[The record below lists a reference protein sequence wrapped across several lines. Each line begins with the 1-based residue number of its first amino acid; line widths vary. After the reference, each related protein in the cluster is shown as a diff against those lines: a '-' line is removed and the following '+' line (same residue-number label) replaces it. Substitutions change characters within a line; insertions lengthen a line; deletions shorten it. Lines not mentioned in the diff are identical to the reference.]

1 MAETTGGRRIRVD
14 PKDLITG
21 VLLFA
26 LAVAFA
32 TIALRRLALGQPA
45 SMGPGFFPLTIAVVL
60 GGLALAIA
68 IRAFRRQGEA
78 LTFAGPRALACI
90 LLAPAAFALA
100 VGPLGFI
107 PAIALTGF
115 VAAWGSRLMTVLYA
129 ALLTLFLTLLCTGI
143 FVYLLRMPVSLF
155 GPWLGG

>member
-45 SMGPGFFPLTIAVVL
+45 SMGPGFFP
-60 GGLALAIA
+60 
-68 IRAFRRQGEA
+68 
-78 LTFAGPRALACI
+78 
-90 LLAPAAFALA
+90 
-100 VGPLGFI
+100 
-107 PAIALTGF
+107 
-115 VAAWGSRLMTVLYA
+115 
-129 ALLTLFLTLLCTGI
+129 
-143 FVYLLRMPVSLF
+143 
-155 GPWLGG
+155 